1 MEPATIGLL
10 LAGAT
15 KCVDYLKQGIALGKD
30 ISEMSS
36 QVSTFMQN
44 SSDIEHMEKRAKNP
58 TIWQSMFNSGNVE
71 QVAIDSL
78 IAKKKMQK
86 HRQDLKNL
94 IIMQY
99 GQGGWNELL
108 AMEGRIRK
116 ERAEFVHKR
125 QEQRDKIFNIIGII
139 GLIITI
145 VGFFV
150 LLYFIWKANKG

>member
-30 ISEMSS
+30 ISEMTS

-44 SSDIEHMEKRAKNP
+44 NSDIEHMEKRAKNP
-58 TIWQSMFNSGNVE
+58 TFWQSMFNSGNIE

-94 IIMQY
+94 IMMQY

-108 AMEGRIRK
+108 ALEGKIRK
-116 ERAEFVHKR
+116 DRAEFVHKR

-139 GLIITI
+139 VLSLTVIGFIFLLI
-145 VGFFV
+145 F
-150 LLYFIWKANKG
+150 LYKMQKS

>member
-1 MEPATIGLL
+1 
-10 LAGAT
+10 
-15 KCVDYLKQGIALGKD
+15 
-30 ISEMSS
+30 
-36 QVSTFMQN
+36 
-44 SSDIEHMEKRAKNP
+44 
-58 TIWQSMFNSGNVE
+58 
-71 QVAIDSL
+71 
-78 IAKKKMQK
+78 MQK

-108 AMEGRIRK
+108 AMEGKIRK